1 MTNIETFLKKIGINA
16 DTLTKLNSDDANV
29 DEIVTSFKSIQRD
42 VLKNDPEF
50 IQPIKDEIRGEQL
63 SKIEHKIKKT
73 FSLSPDDV
81 KDKKFDDIINVA
93 FEKSTR
99 ATNTGAE
106 ELQNRLIELTN
117 ENKRLVDEII
127 PAKENEAKA
136 AIKSFKRESIINSMI
151 AKKSLIVS
159 SDVVIPAV
167 NNYLNQNFNV
177 DVDDSG
183 ELIVKTKNNLNPLNL
198 DGTKIVTFDEILDGH
213 LASLGVVKQSN
224 GNPNNP
230 TPTETISGTVSIP
243 LGLSVRPVVKLY
255 SVISGVES
263 LIQTVT
269 VNSDGSYV
277 VKPEVKSNI
286 GIMSLMSYPTYVNG
300 FYSLR
305 WP

>member
-1 MTNIETFLKKIGINA
+1 MSNIETFLKKIGINA
-16 DTLTKLNSDDANV
+16 DTLNKLNLEDANV
-29 DEIVTSFKSIQRD
+29 DEIVTSFKSSQRD

-93 FEKSTR
+93 FEKSSK

-117 ENKRLVDEII
+117 ENKRLIDEII

-136 AIKSFKRESIINSMI
+136 AIKTFKRESIINSMI

-183 ELIVKTKNNLNPLNL
+183 ELVVKTKNNLNPLNS

-213 LASLGVVKQSN
+213 LTSLGVVKQSN
-224 GNPNNP
+224 GSPNNGITTKP
-230 TPTETISGTVSIP
+230 TTTSTQPMNGGEKPTFNLV
-243 LGLSVRPVVKLY
+243 GLKKAQENA
-255 SVISGVES
+255 ES
-263 LIQTVT
+263 LKAMKTFGQQ
-269 VNSDGSYV
+269 
-277 VKPEVKSNI
+277 
-286 GIMSLMSYPTYVNG
+286 
-300 FYSLR
+300 
-305 WP
+305 

>member
-1 MTNIETFLKKIGINA
+1 MSNIETFLKKIGINA

-29 DEIVTSFKSIQRD
+29 DEIVTSFKSSQRD

-93 FEKSTR
+93 FEKSSK

-136 AIKSFKRESIINSMI
+136 AIKTFKRESIINSMI

-183 ELIVKTKNNLNPLNL
+183 ELIVKTKNNLNPLNS

-224 GNPNNP
+224 GNPNNT
-230 TPTETISGTVSIP
+230 TPTKTTTTSTQSTNGGDKPTFNLV
-243 LGLSVRPVVKLY
+243 GLKKAMENA
-255 SVISGVES
+255 ES
-263 LIQTVT
+263 L
-269 VNSDGSYV
+269 
-277 VKPEVKSNI
+277 KSMKTF
-286 GIMSLMSYPTYVNG
+286 GQQ
-300 FYSLR
+300 
-305 WP
+305 